1 MILRYVLR
9 TLARRRMRAL
19 MGVLGVFCTL
29 ALLTAVRAGLDSVSL
44 AALDV
49 VSLQAGRADVV
60 LRREGSEWHQPRAF
74 DPAEAL
80 AKLPPGHPFAG
91 FAPRL
96 LGIRPVG
103 GELRFALVV
112 GIDPAR
118 ERELGV
124 DGFRPEPV
132 LAPGACWVS
141 RTLEKQA
148 VGSRLKL
155 GKADLEVRGVLERQ
169 FVFPQSVRDFVVAD
183 LATARQVLGEE
194 PGVHVLAGSLRDP
207 GAYYDARDL
216 GKSVRALKDA
226 GEALAEA
233 LGPDYAVTLP
243 RAEAV
248 RFFDQAGGPLR
259 AVFGVLAGV
268 ALAITALL
276 VYSLVS
282 VSVEERIREHAILR
296 TLGARRS
303 HVFGLVL
310 TESAVVCL
318 GGVVPGVFA
327 GLLLAKGLV
336 ALFGLS
342 RGGGADT
349 VSLAVSPD
357 TVVFGLVAGIVVAV
371 GSAILPALRAT
382 RGRIVDGLDPLRRG
396 RLAEAPPE
404 GSGSRGLLL
413 AGLALSCISG
423 TVFFLLPSAVLS
435 GDPSLIGAVALGL
448 LVVILLGFVLVA
460 LAAAPAAERAVLA
473 VLGFC
478 FGPAA
483 ELASRNLGRHRRR
496 NATTSLLF
504 ALSVSFVLFLAGLGT
519 LASRLSL
526 GMIDRRLGADL
537 RIDLPAGS
545 DLAAEE
551 SLGKIEGVERVV
563 RASHLRGRT
572 RRGISY
578 EVVAADLVGMKR
590 LWVMPFG
597 VGPEFAEAAY
607 VDRIVWSEGG
617 PEALAKLSV
626 QVGAEEPAPAIV
638 SLSLARHLEVG
649 KGDLLRL
656 DFHLGG
662 ERREARVR
670 IEAVCAS
677 VPGFLSFRARSGN
690 AQGSGLLVPANAFAV
705 WTEGAPEEARDGFC
719 LAKAPGVDVASRVR
733 DRLGLRYRLGV
744 QSAAEERREAEGLYW
759 ATQVFF
765 ALLLWAATAIA
776 LFGLVAAMAS
786 AAIERRWEIGV
797 LKAVGLRRRE
807 LYRMF
812 AAEATA
818 VTLSSGFLGAGMGY
832 LLAWLFAAQAAA
844 FLEMNVPVAVPWIT
858 VAATFVVCSLAGLLA
873 SWLPT
878 RRLLGRP
885 VAEILRGS

>member
-1 MILRYVLR
+1 MIVRYVLR
-9 TLARRRMRAL
+9 TLARRRLRAA

-49 VSLQAGRADVV
+49 VSLQAGRADAVI
-60 LRREGSEWHQPRAF
+60 RREGSEWHQPRGF
-74 DPAEAL
+74 DDAEAL
-80 AKLPPGHPFAG
+80 AKLPAGHPFKG

-103 GELRFALVV
+103 GNLRFALVV

-124 DGFRPEPV
+124 DGFRPEPD

-141 RTLEKQA
+141 KTIEKSV
-148 VGSRLKL
+148 VGGRVKI
-155 GKADLEVRGVLERQ
+155 GTVDLEVKGTIDRQ
-169 FVFPQSVRDFVVAD
+169 FVLPQSVRDYVVAD
-183 LATARQVLGEE
+183 LPTARRILGEE
-194 PGVHVLAGSLRDP
+194 KGVHLLAGALRDP

-216 GKSVRALKDA
+216 ARSVRALKDA
-226 GEALAEA
+226 GEAIAEG
-233 LGPDYAVTLP
+233 LGPEYAVMLP

-248 RFFDQAGGPLR
+248 RIFDQAGGPLR

-310 TESAVVCL
+310 AESVVVCL

-349 VSLAVSPD
+349 VSLAVSTD
-357 TVVFGLVAGIVVAV
+357 TVLFGLVAGIVVAV

-396 RLAEAPPE
+396 RLSEARPE
-404 GSGSRGLLL
+404 GSGSRALLL
-413 AGLALSCISG
+413 TGLALSAISG
-423 TVFFLLPSAVLS
+423 TVFFLLPNAVLS

-519 LASRLSL
+519 LASRLAL

-537 RIDLPAGS
+537 RVDLPPGS

-551 SLGKIEGVERVV
+551 TLAKIEGVEKVV

-578 EVVAADLVGMKR
+578 ETVASDLVGMKR
-590 LWVMPFG
+590 LWVMPYG
-597 VGPEFAEAAY
+597 VGPEFAQAAY
-607 VDRIVWSEGG
+607 ADRIVWDEGG
-617 PEALAKLSV
+617 PEALEKIAKDA
-626 QVGAEEPAPAIV
+626 GEADPAPAIV

-656 DFHLGG
+656 DFHLAG
-662 ERREARVR
+662 EKVEARVR

-677 VPGFLSFRARSGN
+677 VPGFMSFRARSGN
-690 AQGSGLLVPANAFAV
+690 AQGSGLLVSATSFAR
-705 WTEGAPEEARDGFC
+705 WIESAPDEARDGFC
-719 LAKAPGVDVASRVR
+719 LVKSSDGEAASRVR

-744 QSAAEERREAEGLYW
+744 ESAAEERREAEGLYW

-776 LFGLVAAMAS
+776 LFGLVAATAT
-786 AAIERRWEIGV
+786 AVIERRWEIGV
-797 LKAVGLRRRE
+797 LKAVGLRRRD

-844 FLEMNVPVAVPWIT
+844 FLEMTVPVAVPWIT
-858 VAATFVVCSLAGLLA
+858 VVATFMVCSLAGLLA

-885 VAEILRGS
+885 VAEILRGA